1 MKRRDL
7 TKRKEILGAK
17 SGNRKREELEKEVK
31 EKERKERRKE
41 KGRREKEG

>member
-1 MKRRDL
+1 MKR
-7 TKRKEILGAK
+7 KKILGEKSAK
-17 SGNRKREELEKEVK
+17 RMREELEKEVK